1 VAARRWI
8 LVADDDKGIREFWS
22 ETLGRAGYRVLTAE
36 NGREALD
43 LLRAVVPDLILLDLR
58 MPEMSGPAFLKALE
72 GSAVLP
78 QIPVLIISGFLDDEE
93 TRNIGGLNI
102 VGRLA
107 KPLRSA
113 DLLSAVHA
121 ALIP

>member
-1 VAARRWI
+1 
-8 LVADDDKGIREFWS
+8 
-22 ETLGRAGYRVLTAE
+22 
-36 NGREALD
+36 
-43 LLRAVVPDLILLDLR
+43 
-58 MPEMSGPAFLKALE
+58 
-72 GSAVLP
+72 
-78 QIPVLIISGFLDDEE
+78 VLIISGFLDDEE